1 MKKMDK
7 NYRNRTDYIDKTL
20 EPHLKPRMDC
30 PSYPEYA
37 KVYSEWLKLIDL
49 HEEIGKKRKAAMA
62 EYEKVKA
69 RLDAERRG
77 ETI

>member
-1 MKKMDK
+1 MDK

-20 EPHLKPRMDC
+20 EPHLKPMMDC
-30 PSYPEYA
+30 PSYPEYV
-37 KVYSEWLKLIDL
+37 KVYSEWLILIDL

-62 EYEKVKA
+62 EYEKVKV